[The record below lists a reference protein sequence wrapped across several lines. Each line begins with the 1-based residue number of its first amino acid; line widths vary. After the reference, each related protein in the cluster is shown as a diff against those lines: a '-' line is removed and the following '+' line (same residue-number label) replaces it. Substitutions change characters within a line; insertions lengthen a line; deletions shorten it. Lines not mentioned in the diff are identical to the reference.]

1 MVRGFYMLTSGMLT
15 QNRTLNTISNN
26 VANTMTNGFKA
37 QHVSGKSFGKL
48 FLSRVDSKT
57 TPIGEATL
65 MTTVDQVTTDFSQGA
80 LQPTE
85 NPLDFVING
94 DGFFG
99 IQTNNGVVYTRNGS
113 FNLDPQG
120 YLVLNGVGRVLGRN
134 GQPIRT
140 DTDNVESD
148 KQGDI
153 FVNGTQVGS
162 LGVFRFPNNASLRVV
177 DEGFYSGTGA
187 VAVQTPQ
194 VTWKAVEGSNA
205 DMAEELTRG
214 IASQRSLQ
222 SCSQVLKMYD
232 QVLDKATEIGK
243 V

>member
-1 MVRGFYMLTSGMLT
+1 MLTSGMLT

-37 QHVSGKSFGKL
+37 QHVSAKSFGKL
-48 FLSRVDSKT
+48 LLSRVDSRT

-65 MTTVDQVTTDFSQGA
+65 MTTVDKVTTDFSQGA

-99 IQTNNGVVYTRNGS
+99 VQTNNGTIYTRNGS

-120 YLVLNGVGRVLGRN
+120 YLVLNGVGRILGRN

-140 DTDNVESD
+140 NTDNVESD

-187 VAVQTPQ
+187 VAVQTPL
-194 VTWKAVEGSNA
+194 VTWKAVEGSNS
-205 DMAEELTRG
+205 DMADELARG